1 MPQYKNKTALFITT
15 DHGRGDK
22 VKSEWTNHGEEFFG
36 SNQMWFALM
45 APGVAGK
52 GEIKTAG
59 QYYQKQ
65 FAQTKIGRAHV

>member
-1 MPQYKNKTALFITT
+1 
-15 DHGRGDK
+15 
-22 VKSEWTNHGEEFFG
+22 
-36 SNQMWFALM
+36 M

-65 FAQTKIGRAHV
+65 FAQTIASLLGVTFVAEHPIGEKIDEILQ